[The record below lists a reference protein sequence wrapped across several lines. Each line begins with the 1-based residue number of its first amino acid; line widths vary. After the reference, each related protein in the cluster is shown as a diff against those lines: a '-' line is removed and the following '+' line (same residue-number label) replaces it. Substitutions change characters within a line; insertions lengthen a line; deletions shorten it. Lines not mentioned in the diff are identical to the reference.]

1 MIESERKSVIESE
14 IERERKRE
22 TKRERYDIGEIDFEE
37 LLG

>member
-14 IERERKRE
+14 IERERERE